1 MGRRSWK
8 LLPWKANGRRE
19 PILLDLEA
27 VLEHHLVRDLIC
39 LLVLGRL
46 ARQLLVTVGEYLM
59 DSQERVIEGPSEWSI
74 IQGSGWRLARHL
86 DLVVELG

>member
-1 MGRRSWK
+1 M
-8 LLPWKANGRRE
+8 LPRKANGIRA

-27 VLEHHLVRDLIC
+27 VLEHHLVRDLVC

-59 DSQERVIEGPSEWSI
+59 DSQERVIEGLSEWSI